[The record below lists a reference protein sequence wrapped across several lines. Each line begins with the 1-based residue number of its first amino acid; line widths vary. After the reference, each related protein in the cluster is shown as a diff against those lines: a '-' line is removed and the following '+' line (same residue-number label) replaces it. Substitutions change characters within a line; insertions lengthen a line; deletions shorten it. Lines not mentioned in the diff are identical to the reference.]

1 MDVKYRFSGFTV
13 DPVRRLLFDAEG
25 RPLPLKPRVFDALL
39 FLLEHRGELLE
50 KQALLDAVWPNVVVE
65 ENNLN
70 QAISTLRR
78 VFGET
83 RGQNAFIVTDPGRGY
98 RFVAPVE
105 TTPARPP
112 TPNLSDASAVSAASQ
127 PHTEPGAENAAGQK
141 RRGVLLRG
149 AWVLLTLAVLAV
161 AGWALRLVSDAPAG
175 DESVAPASAMPVQSP
190 GVLQSSVAVLP
201 FENLSPDPADAYF
214 ATALHAEII
223 NQLVKLRSLNVIR
236 AASVVQY
243 AGSGRPLEE
252 IARELNVAT
261 VLEATVAYADERIA
275 LNATLTEAASR
286 RLLWSERYDRSL
298 EDAFGIQVDIAQQ
311 LARQLANELVP
322 AQSVGIDR
330 RPTESPEAYALFL
343 QAVSM
348 GGRENTNA
356 KAIESLTAAIALDGD
371 FGEALAWRARLY
383 AASVIDNTTGDS
395 VSAALRPHYDGLARM
410 DAERALELDETNVY
424 ALAALTQ
431 LDVVSWRWAS
441 ARSRLERVRD
451 ADPGTWLLPIYSFY
465 VGERT
470 AAVDSARRAVE
481 LSPNEWLAHRNLAWV
496 LRLDGD
502 IAGARD
508 ALLEGIERAPD
519 RPILRRWL
527 AYVSLAG
534 GDTATALHEIRI
546 AERLLGEERPRLA
559 LAEIAKVYGQV
570 GRAEDARRLFDEIMS
585 AGDPA
590 ELGAGT
596 LAAAYLGVGDTEQAL
611 ASLHAATEK
620 ERNHEPDAGF
630 WSLMHLVHDVT
641 SHPTLAQPEFSEAL
655 SRIRGD

>member
-1 MDVKYRFSGFTV
+1 VDVKYRFNGFTV
-13 DPVRRLLFDAEG
+13 DPVRRLLFDADGE
-25 RPLPLKPRVFDALL
+25 PLALKPRVFDVLL

-50 KQALLDAVWPNVVVE
+50 KQTLLDAVWPNLVVE

-83 RGQNAFIVTDPGRGY
+83 RGQNSFIVTEPGRGY
-98 RFVAPVE
+98 RFVAPLE
-105 TTPARPP
+105 TSATQPPVPNPSDTPAV
-112 TPNLSDASAVSAASQ
+112 SAVSQ
-127 PHTEPGAENAAGQK
+127 PQTEPRVEPAPARA
-141 RRGVLLRG
+141 RLLLRG
-149 AWVLLTLAVLAV
+149 ASVLMAIAALAV
-161 AGWALRLVSDAPAG
+161 AWSTLRLMSDAPAE
-175 DESVAPASAMPVQSP
+175 DEAAALASGVPAPSAA
-190 GVLQSSVAVLP
+190 VLPRSVAVLP
-201 FENLSPDPADAYF
+201 FDNLSPNPDDAYF

-236 AASVVQY
+236 AASVAQY
-243 AGSGRPLEE
+243 AGSSRPLEE

-275 LNATLTEAASR
+275 LNATLTDAASR

-311 LARQLANELVP
+311 LARQLGNELAP
-322 AQSVGIDR
+322 EQSVAER

-356 KAIESLTAAIALDGD
+356 KAIELLTAAIALDGD
-371 FGEALAWRARLY
+371 FAEALAWRARLY

-395 VSAALRPHYDGLARM
+395 VSAALRPHYDRLARI
-410 DAERALELDETNVY
+410 DAERALELDDTNVY

-441 ARSRLERVRD
+441 ARSRLARVRD

-465 VGERT
+465 VGERL

-502 IAGARD
+502 IEGARD
-508 ALLEGIERAPD
+508 ALLKGIERAPD

-534 GDTATALHEIRI
+534 GDAATALQEIRI
-546 AERLLGEERPRLA
+546 AEQLLGQERPRLA
-559 LAEIAKVYGQV
+559 LAEIAKVYGQL

-585 AGDPA
+585 ADSLDD
-590 ELGAGT
+590 LGAGT

-611 ASLHAATEK
+611 ASLHAAAEK
-620 ERNHEPDAGF
+620 VRNHEPDAGF

-641 SHPTLAQPEFSEAL
+641 AHPVLAQPEFIEAL

>member
-1 MDVKYRFSGFTV
+1 VDVKYRFNGFTV
-13 DPVRRLLFDAEG
+13 DPVRRLLFDADGE
-25 RPLPLKPRVFDALL
+25 PLALKPRVFDVLL
-39 FLLEHRGELLE
+39 FLLEHRGDLLE
-50 KQALLDAVWPNVVVE
+50 KQTLLDAVWPNVVVE

-83 RGQNAFIVTDPGRGY
+83 RGQNSFIVTEPGRGY
-98 RFVAPVE
+98 RFVAPVDVTAE
-105 TTPARPP
+105 QPPVPNPSGTPA
-112 TPNLSDASAVSAASQ
+112 VSTVSQ
-127 PHTEPGAENAAGQK
+127 PQSEPRVEPGPARA
-141 RRGVLLRG
+141 RRGALLRG
-149 AWVLLTLAVLAV
+149 ASVLMAIAAFAV
-161 AGWALRLVSDAPAG
+161 AWSTLRPVSEAPAG
-175 DESVAPASAMPVQSP
+175 DESVAPASAMPVQAA
-190 GVLQSSVAVLP
+190 GVLPSSVAVLP

-275 LNATLTEAASR
+275 LNATLTDAASR
-286 RLLWSERYDRSL
+286 RLLWSERYDRRL

-322 AQSVGIDR
+322 AQSVGVER

-348 GGRENTNA
+348 GGRENTNV
-356 KAIESLTAAIALDGD
+356 KAIELLTAAIALDGD
-371 FGEALAWRARLY
+371 FGEALSWRARLY

-395 VSAALRPHYDGLARM
+395 VSAALRPHYDRLARI

-431 LDVVSWRWAS
+431 LDVSSWRWAS

-465 VGERT
+465 VGEKL

-502 IAGARD
+502 IEGARD
-508 ALLEGIERAPD
+508 ALLKGIERAPD

-534 GDTATALHEIRI
+534 GDAATALQEIRI
-546 AERLLGEERPRLA
+546 AEQLLGQERPRLA
-559 LAEIAKVYGQV
+559 LAEIAKVYGQL

-585 AGDPA
+585 AGDP
-590 ELGAGT
+590 EDLGAGT

-611 ASLHAATEK
+611 ASLHAAAEK
-620 ERNHEPDAGF
+620 VRNHEPDAGF
-630 WSLMHLVHDVT
+630 WSLMHLVHDIT
-641 SHPTLAQPEFSEAL
+641 SHPMLAQPAFSEAL

>member
-1 MDVKYRFSGFTV
+1 LDTKYRFNGFTV
-13 DPVRRLLFDAEG
+13 DPVRRLLFGPDAQ
-25 RPLPLKPRVFDALL
+25 PIALKPRVFDTLL
-39 FLLEHRGELLE
+39 YLIEHRGELLE
-50 KQALLDAVWPNVVVE
+50 KQTLLDAVWPNVVVE

-70 QAISTLRR
+70 QAVSMLRR
-78 VFGET
+78 VFGE
-83 RGQNAFIVTDPGRGY
+83 RRDEHRFIVTEPGRGY
-98 RFVAPVE
+98 RFVAAVE
-105 TTPARPP
+105 TTAPQPP
-112 TPNLSDASAVSAASQ
+112 TPNLSGTPTVSAVRPPQTEPRPDTAASQ
-127 PHTEPGAENAAGQK
+127 S
-141 RRGVLLRG
+141 RRGALLRG
-149 AWVLLTLAVLAV
+149 SWVLLTLAALAL
-161 AGWALRLVSDAPAG
+161 AWSAFRQVSDAPAAG
-175 DESVAPASAMPVQSP
+175 EPVAPASAMLVQSA
-190 GVLQSSVAVLP
+190 GVLQNSVAVLP

-236 AASVVQY
+236 AGSVVQY
-243 AGSGRPLEE
+243 AGSGRTLEE

-275 LNATLTEAASR
+275 LNATLTDAASR

-298 EDAFGIQVDIAQQ
+298 EDAFSIQVDIAQQ
-311 LARQLANELVP
+311 LARQLGNELAP
-322 AQSVGIDR
+322 AQSVAER
-330 RPTESPEAYALFL
+330 RPTESPEAYVLFL

-348 GGRENTNA
+348 DGRENTNA
-356 KAIESLTAAIALDGD
+356 KAIELLTAAIALDGD

-383 AASVIDNTTGDS
+383 AASVIDNTAGDS
-395 VSAALRPHYDGLARM
+395 VSAALRPHYDRLARI

-431 LDVVSWRWAS
+431 LDVASWRWAS

-465 VGERT
+465 VGERK

-502 IAGARD
+502 LEGARG

-519 RPILRRWL
+519 RPILHRWL

-534 GDTATALHEIRI
+534 GDTATALQEIRI
-546 AERLLGEERPRLA
+546 AERLLGQERPRLA
-559 LAEIAKVYGQV
+559 LAEIAKVYGQL

-585 AGDPA
+585 AGNLDD
-590 ELGAGT
+590 LGAGT
-596 LAAAYLGVGDTEQAL
+596 LAAAYLGVGDTERAL
-611 ASLHAATEK
+611 ASLHAAAEK
-620 ERNHEPDAGF
+620 VRNHEPDAGF

-641 SHPTLAQPEFSEAL
+641 SHPVLAQPEFVEAL